1 MSEISTTGWIVIAII
16 SVLLFIII
24 MRRGIKLGFGDKT
37 VTVGMV
43 ERRLNHI
50 KTDEE
55 TRNTLFKFS
64 QHVDNNL
71 KGDLRRVV
79 RNMDEAISSL
89 NGTTKC
95 EFTGS
100 RIADIIKGE
109 FFQRIDDNNLKERLS
124 LTQRDG
130 YYRDIERRIKERY
143 QFFQAKT
150 AATQCG
156 DKYPDWDA
164 IEPSMFILIQSWGD
178 ASIKVL
184 TSRIQEKIDEYTDA
198 KPVFISEEARKA
210 SCDDCIE
217 RNNGYLK
224 ALGVE
229 A

>member
-1 MSEISTTGWIVIAII
+1 LGTRLLEQRLGII
-16 SVLLFIII
+16 
-24 MRRGIKLGFGDKT
+24 KA
-37 VTVGMV
+37 
-43 ERRLNHI
+43 
-50 KTDEE
+50 DEE
-55 TRNTLFKFS
+55 ARNTLFNFS

-79 RNMDEAISSL
+79 RNMDETISAL

-109 FFQRIDDNNLKERLS
+109 FFQRIDDNNLKECLS
-124 LTQRDG
+124 VSRRDG

-156 DKYPDWDA
+156 DKYPDWDT
-164 IEPSMFILIQSWGD
+164 IEPSMFILIQGWGD
-178 ASIKVL
+178 ATIKAL
-184 TSRIQEKIDEYTDA
+184 AARIQEKIDEYTDA
-198 KPVFISEEARKA
+198 KPVFISDEARKA

-217 RNNGYLK
+217 RNHGYLK
-224 ALGVE
+224 ALGVGV
-229 A
+229 